1 MFKIYVAYLDIQ
13 ANGSASYLR
22 LSRRYEN
29 LKQESIRLQK
39 EFGVSVDFESLV
51 ITPMQRIL
59 RYIMLVKE
67 ILKHMPQQ
75 NIEREGLEEALHNFE
90 STANYINNHLVDK
103 IYFNLLVHL

>member
-1 MFKIYVAYLDIQ
+1 IQ

-39 EFGVSVDFESLV
+39 ESKVFVDFESLV
-51 ITPMQRIL
+51 ITPIQRVP

-67 ILKHMPQQ
+67 ILKHMPKQ
-75 NIEREGLEEALHNFE
+75 NIQREGLEDALYDLE
-90 STANYINNHLVDK
+90 STANYINNHLLDR